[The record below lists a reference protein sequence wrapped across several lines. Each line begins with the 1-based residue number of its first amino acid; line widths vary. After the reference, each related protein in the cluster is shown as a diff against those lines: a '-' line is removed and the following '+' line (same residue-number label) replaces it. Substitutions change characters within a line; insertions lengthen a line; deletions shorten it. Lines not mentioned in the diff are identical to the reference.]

1 MVITEDYSSDY
12 IYHIFLRKGAY
23 SYRWDGGMRLKKW
36 DLTCSK
42 SAVMKNER
50 SDFYVFIS

>member
-50 SDFYVFIS
+50 SDFYVIS